1 MVSSAA
7 ATVAQY
13 LAQLDPA
20 RRPLI
25 EHARKLVKRHLPK
38 GFVEAMGYGMITWQI
53 PLARY
58 PITYNKQPLAPVA
71 LAAQKNY
78 NALYLMTA
86 VADSPADE
94 TLRRAYTAA
103 GKKLDMGKCCLRF
116 KSADDLLVEA
126 IAPLLAATTV
136 DAYIAL
142 YEASRPAKK

>member
-1 MVSSAA
+1 MVAST
-7 ATVAQY
+7 ATTVEQY
-13 LAQLDPA
+13 LAELDPA

-25 EHARKLVKRHLPK
+25 EHARRLVHRHLPQ
-38 GFVEAMGYGMITWQI
+38 GFAEAMGYGMVCWQI

-86 VADSPADE
+86 VADSPADA
-94 TLRRAYTAA
+94 TLRRAYATA
-103 GKKLDMGKCCLRF
+103 GRKLDMGKCCLRF
-116 KSADDLLVEA
+116 KSADDLLEAA

-142 YEASRPAKK
+142 YEASRPKK